1 MLFIVAFPPVR
12 QEGCLDQRL
21 LLGYFLKKSPET
33 IYGSPLITSA
43 SFLEV
48 ECELGV
54 NRTSCTAIMRALHH
68 SRNVTCLDAGH
79 YYTSLKVL
87 FETNLPL
94 FANLNAPSAEEQR
107 KCTKKTAQRKKENT
121 KPSAVK
127 QQKKR

>member
-1 MLFIVAFPPVR
+1 LLFIVAFPPVR

-94 FANLNAPSAEEQR
+94 FANLKMHKENG
-107 KCTKKTAQRKKENT
+107 TKKKRKST
-121 KPSAVK
+121 KHSAVK
-127 QQKKR
+127 QQKKRHTL